1 MRGAAQLVLLAA
13 SCACA
18 WVPPVRAESIEI
30 NQACFDGICFES
42 REAFMTIA
50 ADRARGQFRFRFS
63 RTQST
68 LYAQVGG
75 ALDFPHCA
83 PHCDQTEEA
92 GEKRAFQPRTGRLV
106 ARLLSDLA
114 GCQGRT
120 LPPIMLYV
128 YDASLNPDW
137 LSITAE
143 CPR

>member
-1 MRGAAQLVLLAA
+1 MRGAARLVLLAA
-13 SCACA
+13 SCACTGLN
-18 WVPPVRAESIEI
+18 PVRAESIEI
-30 NQACFDGICFES
+30 NQVCFDGICFES

-50 ADRARGQFRFRFS
+50 ADRARGHFRFRFS

-68 LYAQVGG
+68 LYAQIGG
-75 ALDFPHCA
+75 ELNFPHCA
-83 PHCDQTEEA
+83 PHCDQTEQA

-106 ARLLSDLA
+106 ARLISDLA
-114 GCQGRT
+114 GCQGRA

>member
-75 ALDFPHCA
+75 ALTFPHCA

-137 LSITAE
+137 LSITVE